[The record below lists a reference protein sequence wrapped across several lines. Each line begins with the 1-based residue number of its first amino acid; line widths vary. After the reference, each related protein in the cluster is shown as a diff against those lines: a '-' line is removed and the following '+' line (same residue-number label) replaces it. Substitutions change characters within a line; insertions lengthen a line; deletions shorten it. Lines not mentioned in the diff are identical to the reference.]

1 MNIENNRYF
10 TFNQTGNILIST
22 TEKDSS
28 EMPNE
33 VKYLF
38 NEVSVFFS
46 AMIKSLSQTRKPDT
60 DGNADSD
67 YYNINDYDALSS
79 ILKGSNY
86 FVNTSKQQLFFK
98 INPDSDHLGREL
110 IGNVLGI
117 DSTSSSLSF
126 ADSMF
131 SSLNKE
137 TLKFV
142 NKLSEKHKYNSLDN
156 RVSNIFFICEYIKG
170 MSFVSVVVLHFKLNE
185 SLKFNKDVSI
195 KNLLDF
201 QKKGKIDT
209 DNFGKG
215 TTIQEGL
222 SRIFD
227 VLEEPTELQQK
238 KNISSNFIKSSR
250 TLFTKEDYKSDLHIE
265 RTDLKKIKS
274 EIGIDRDLN
283 ITDIQSLEHIFF
295 RKDTYTFISPK
306 AIDLYAKEYNAYN
319 ESYDFIKMQESFK
332 ALITNKKNAGSEK
345 PIE

>member
-1 MNIENNRYF
+1 M
-10 TFNQTGNILIST
+10 
-22 TEKDSS
+22 
-28 EMPNE
+28 
-33 VKYLF
+33 
-38 NEVSVFFS
+38 
-46 AMIKSLSQTRKPDT
+46 
-60 DGNADSD
+60 
-67 YYNINDYDALSS
+67 
-79 ILKGSNY
+79 
-86 FVNTSKQQLFFK
+86 FFK
-98 INPDSDHLGREL
+98 INPYSDHLGREL
-110 IGNVLGI
+110 IRNVLGI

-209 DNFGKG
+209 DNFWKG

-238 KNISSNFIKSSR
+238 KNISPNFIKSSR

>member
-1 MNIENNRYF
+1 LELGAHFELELGGQYHWNL
-10 TFNQTGNILIST
+10 Q
-22 TEKDSS
+22 
-28 EMPNE
+28 
-33 VKYLF
+33 
-38 NEVSVFFS
+38 
-46 AMIKSLSQTRKPDT
+46 
-60 DGNADSD
+60 
-67 YYNINDYDALSS
+67 
-79 ILKGSNY
+79 
-86 FVNTSKQQLFFK
+86 SKQQLFFK

-227 VLEEPTELQQK
+227 VLEEPTELQK
-238 KNISSNFIKSSR
+238 
-250 TLFTKEDYKSDLHIE
+250 
-265 RTDLKKIKS
+265 KKIFLPILSNPQEPYLLKRT
-274 EIGIDRDLN
+274 INQI
-283 ITDIQSLEHIFF
+283 
-295 RKDTYTFISPK
+295 YT
-306 AIDLYAKEYNAYN
+306 
-319 ESYDFIKMQESFK
+319 
-332 ALITNKKNAGSEK
+332 
-345 PIE
+345 